1 VQTANFRGEVRPLNE
16 PKNFCSLLLRFVL
29 YPALTLVILIRFDFR
44 YLKMTAAVEGLSR
57 GLNKGFLVTKNNR
70 QPKPSRHRG
79 RLTRKVKVCR
89 EVVREI
95 TGFAPYERRVM
106 ELLRIARDKKA
117 LKFLKKRIGQHQRAK
132 KKRDEM
138 QNVITTMRKHQA
150 HK

>member
-1 VQTANFRGEVRPLNE
+1 
-16 PKNFCSLLLRFVL
+16 
-29 YPALTLVILIRFDFR
+29 
-44 YLKMTAAVEGLSR
+44 MTAGIEGLAR
-57 GLNKGFLVTKNNR
+57 GLNKGHPVTKNTR
-70 QPKPSRHRG
+70 KLKPNRHRG
-79 RLTRKVKVCR
+79 HLSRRTKICR

-95 TGFAPYERRVM
+95 TGFAPYERRAM

-138 QNVITTMRKHQA
+138 QSVITAARKA